1 MYPYIS
7 DNSDKNIK
15 NISAAQ
21 KYVFD
26 TKRIAELIE
35 SAIENKYK
43 AADTYK
49 KIADNTSDSEQ
60 EAVVRSIYNEEIKNI
75 ELLKELYTDI
85 TGSNFDNADT
95 EFNIEL
101 DFGNMSEIFKTMCKA
116 EIESA
121 GFFRDMAEI
130 TKDMPGNFSET
141 LLVIMNDEQ
150 NHSVLDS
157 LMFTECIFNENKEW

>member
-21 KYVFD
+21 KYAFD
-26 TKRIAELIE
+26 TKRIAELIK
-35 SAIENKYK
+35 SATENKYK

-85 TGSNFDNADT
+85 TGSNFADTDT

-130 TKDMPGNFSET
+130 TKDMPDNFSET
-141 LLVIMNDEQ
+141 LLIIMNDEQ
-150 NHSVLDS
+150 NHSVLDN
-157 LMFTECIFNENKEW
+157 LMFTECMFNENKEG

>member
-35 SAIENKYK
+35 SATGNKYK

-130 TKDMPGNFSET
+130 TKDMPDNFSET

-150 NHSVLDS
+150 NHSVLDN
-157 LMFTECIFNENKEW
+157 LMFMECIFNENKE

>member
-35 SAIENKYK
+35 SATENKYK

-60 EAVVRSIYNEEIKNI
+60 EAVIRSIYNEEIKNI

-121 GFFRDMAEI
+121 GFFRDMTEI
-130 TKDMPGNFSET
+130 TKDMPDNFSET

-150 NHSVLDS
+150 NHSVLDN

>member
-1 MYPYIS
+1 MYLIQ
-7 DNSDKNIK
+7 NVLLNLL
-15 NISAAQ
+15 NRQQ
-21 KYVFD
+21 KTN
-26 TKRIAELIE
+26 TKPPILI
-35 SAIENKYK
+35 
-43 AADTYK
+43 

-60 EAVVRSIYNEEIKNI
+60 EAVIRSIYNEEIKNI

-85 TGSNFDNADT
+85 TGNNFDNADT

-130 TKDMPGNFSET
+130 TKDMPDNFSET

-157 LMFTECIFNENKEW
+157 LMFTECIFNENKE

>member
-157 LMFTECIFNENKEW
+157 LMFTECIFNENKE

>member
-1 MYPYIS
+1 MSSNP
-7 DNSDKNIK
+7 DEKGK

-21 KYVFD
+21 KNND
-26 TKRIAELIE
+26 NSRTAELIS
-35 SAIENKYK
+35 SAIKNKYK

-49 KIADNTSDSEQ
+49 KIADNTADSEQ

-85 TGSNFDNADT
+85 SGSNFDNADT

-130 TKDMPGNFSET
+130 TKDMPDHFSET
-141 LLVIMNDEQ
+141 LLIIMNDEQ

-157 LMFTECIFNENKEW
+157 LMFTECMFNENKEG

>member
-7 DNSDKNIK
+7 DNSDKNTK

-35 SAIENKYK
+35 SATENKYK

-85 TGSNFDNADT
+85 TGSNFDNTDT

>member
-21 KYVFD
+21 KYAFD

-49 KIADNTSDSEQ
+49 KIADNTSDIEQ
-60 EAVVRSIYNEEIKNI
+60 EAVIRSIYNEEIKNI

-85 TGSNFDNADT
+85 TGSNFDDTDT

-130 TKDMPGNFSET
+130 TKDIPDNFSET

-157 LMFTECIFNENKEW
+157 LMFTECMFNENKEW

>member
-15 NISAAQ
+15 NISATQ

-35 SAIENKYK
+35 SATENKYK
-43 AADTYK
+43 AADIYK

-130 TKDMPGNFSET
+130 TKDMPDNFSET

-150 NHSVLDS
+150 NHSVLDN
-157 LMFTECIFNENKEW
+157 LMFTECIFNENKE

>member
-75 ELLKELYTDI
+75 ELLKELYTNI

-95 EFNIEL
+95 DFNIEL

-130 TKDMPGNFSET
+130 TKDMPDNFSET

-150 NHSVLDS
+150 NHSVLDN
-157 LMFTECIFNENKEW
+157 LMFTECIFNENKE

>member
-21 KYVFD
+21 KYAFD

-49 KIADNTSDSEQ
+49 KIADNTSDIEQ
-60 EAVVRSIYNEEIKNI
+60 EAVIRSIYNEEIKNI

-85 TGSNFDNADT
+85 TGSNFDDTDT

-130 TKDMPGNFSET
+130 TKDIPDNFSET

-157 LMFTECIFNENKEW
+157 LMFTECMFNENKE

>member
-60 EAVVRSIYNEEIKNI
+60 EAVIRSIYNEEIKNI
-75 ELLKELYTDI
+75 ELLNELYTDI
-85 TGSNFDNADT
+85 TGSNFADTDT

-130 TKDMPGNFSET
+130 TKDIPDNFSET

-157 LMFTECIFNENKEW
+157 LMFTECIFNENKE

>member
-1 MYPYIS
+1 MYLIQNVLLNLLNRQQKTNTKPPIL
-7 DNSDKNIK
+7 IK
-15 NISAAQ
+15 KLQITPLTA
-21 KYVFD
+21 
-26 TKRIAELIE
+26 
-35 SAIENKYK
+35 
-43 AADTYK
+43 
-49 KIADNTSDSEQ
+49 EQ

-121 GFFRDMAEI
+121 GFSEI
-130 TKDMPGNFSET
+130 WQRLQKICPIIFPKHF
-141 LLVIMNDEQ
+141 LL
-150 NHSVLDS
+150 
-157 LMFTECIFNENKEW
+157 

>member
-1 MYPYIS
+1 M
-7 DNSDKNIK
+7 
-15 NISAAQ
+15 
-21 KYVFD
+21 
-26 TKRIAELIE
+26 
-35 SAIENKYK
+35 
-43 AADTYK
+43 
-49 KIADNTSDSEQ
+49 
-60 EAVVRSIYNEEIKNI
+60 
-75 ELLKELYTDI
+75 LKELYTDI

-130 TKDMPGNFSET
+130 TKDMPDNFSET

-150 NHSVLDS
+150 NHSVLDN
-157 LMFTECIFNENKEW
+157 LMFTECIFNENKE

>member
-1 MYPYIS
+1 MYPYMS
-7 DNSDKNIK
+7 NNSGEKEK

-21 KYVFD
+21 KNGND
-26 TKRIAELIE
+26 NSRTAELIS
-35 SAIENKYK
+35 SAIKNKYK

-60 EAVVRSIYNEEIKNI
+60 EAVIRSIYNEEIKNI
-75 ELLKELYTDI
+75 ELLKELYTELADN
-85 TGSNFDNADT
+85 NFDNTDT
-95 EFNIEL
+95 EFDIEL

-121 GFFRDMAEI
+121 GFFRDLSIIA
-130 TKDMPGNFSET
+130 KDMPDNFSET
-141 LLVIMNDEQ
+141 FLIIMNDEQ

-157 LMFTECIFNENKEW
+157 LMFTECMFNENKE

>member
-21 KYVFD
+21 KYAFD

-49 KIADNTSDSEQ
+49 KIADNTSDIEQ
-60 EAVVRSIYNEEIKNI
+60 EAVIRSIYNEEIKNI

-85 TGSNFDNADT
+85 TGSNFDDTDT

-130 TKDMPGNFSET
+130 TKDMPDNFSET

-150 NHSVLDS
+150 NHSVLDN
-157 LMFTECIFNENKEW
+157 LMFTECIFNENKEC